1 MYIHILWKFGKAARA
16 LVFDDTGSPRLLEE
30 ILGVTADQGFIEF
43 IVKFKYL
50 LQERLVRA
58 ERLKNLV
65 PQKVIAFYEKH
76 IKMFGLE
83 IFILYKIIKKIN

>member
-1 MYIHILWKFGKAARA
+1 MPLA

-50 LQERLVRA
+50 LQERLVRSD
-58 ERLKNLV
+58 RLKNLV

-76 IKMFGLE
+76 IKFSNE
-83 IFILYKIIKKIN
+83 THQHYIIDEVLI